1 MAGATARP
9 IVAYYSAFLKNVK
22 SFSFLSL
29 FCLFWIAVFV
39 TFLRG
44 KPVAR
49 RVTTLRKPRRLL
61 SAAGGAEPFFIFL
74 LSVVKWLRHLPFST
88 IRLL

>member
-1 MAGATARP
+1 MGLPQFSISGAKKMADATVRP
-9 IVAYYSAFLKNVK
+9 IVDYYSAFLKNVK
-22 SFSFLSL
+22 SFTFLSL

-49 RVTTLRKPRRLL
+49 RTTAQRKPRRLL
-61 SAAGGAEPFFIFL
+61 TAAGGAEPVL
-74 LSVVKWLRHLPFST
+74 LSAHFN
-88 IRLL
+88 